1 MTTRLRIRVHYGRP
15 LDLVILALALVVVI
29 LGAYLARDPAGVAA
43 SGAEASQAASTGLR
57 HYYQTKTVH
66 DGAGALGACAA
77 GYHMAS
83 LWEILDP
90 SNFRY
95 NTELGLT
102 TGDSGQGPTVW
113 PGWVRTGTMADVGA
127 QPGEGNCYGWTEA
140 DSGANGTQDFHVWHA
155 LTLPCDLLR
164 PVWCLENGVS
174 FSAYLPSIMR
184 SYTPGREGP

>member
-1 MTTRLRIRVHYGRP
+1 MQQGGKRAMEEQKERI
-15 LDLVILALALVVVI
+15 LVIDIHLTRGLVAVLSLVLLVVN

-57 HYYQTKTVH
+57 HYYLTKTSH

-90 SNFRY
+90 SNFQY

-102 TGDSGQGPTVW
+102 EGDSGQGPTIW
-113 PGWVRTGTMADVGA
+113 SGWVRTGTMADVGA
-127 QPGEGNCYGWTEA
+127 QPGEGNCYGWAEA
-140 DSGANGTQDFHVWHA
+140 DSGANGTLVGLSWGNQDFHTWYS
-155 LTLPCDLLR
+155 LTLPCNLLR
-164 PVWCLENGVS
+164 PVWCVED
-174 FSAYLPSIMR
+174 
-184 SYTPGREGP
+184 